1 MKDAG
6 STSGLIFSISTVGS
20 LIGAL
25 GTGFILIPNYGTQS
39 IFAFC
44 GFFLIAFSLF
54 SFVFIQRYKTS
65 ISLFVIAIAI
75 TYYPAT
81 YKFSQQTS
89 VEIIEQI
96 PSFYG
101 QLQVVRKDRV
111 KMMLVD
117 GIGQNYVADNQLYT
131 TPYINF
137 ISALPFMLHPAKYAD
152 HALIIGLG
160 AGQLPMLL
168 QDSGLDVEVI
178 EIDPVVAKM
187 AKKHFA
193 LDLADKDIHLA
204 DGRVFLTNSTNIYNY
219 IIIDAF
225 NADQVAWHLI
235 SKEAIEITKEK
246 LAENGVLAINLTSI
260 TDSKDVA
267 SIQKTLQSVYSHV
280 RVFAYTPDYD
290 NKLSSI
296 VFLGSS
302 SPIKLSSNLFTSNEK
317 FRANQLAN
325 IKNFIDGELDQLEG
339 GLVLTDDFNPVSHQ
353 REHAQLV
360 WRQSMRD
367 YLGKEKL
374 GWLLF

>member
-25 GTGFILIPNYGTQS
+25 GTGFLLIPNYGTQS

-44 GFFLIAFSLF
+44 GLFLIVFSLF

-117 GIGQNYVADNQLYT
+117 GIGQNYVADNQRYT

-137 ISALPFMLHPAKYAD
+137 ISALPFMLSPDKYAD

-178 EIDPVVAKM
+178 EIDPVVAEM
-187 AKKHFA
+187 AEKHFA

-235 SKEAIEITKEK
+235 SKEAIEITKER

-280 RVFAYTPDYD
+280 RVFAYTPDHD

-339 GLVLTDDFNPVSHQ
+339 GMVLTDDFNPVSHQ